1 VCVLRH
7 SGRYTGLVPE
17 STIDPRRE
25 LGRRLADYRMARKLT
40 VDGLAAVANLDVSNI
55 RKIEAGSNPR
65 LVTLLKI
72 AGVLE
77 VDLAEL
83 FAGIDPYALEGS
95 DRPTKVSEVD
105 PRFWRPRDRIA

>member
-1 VCVLRH
+1 V
-7 SGRYTGLVPE
+7 VPE
-17 STIDPRRE
+17 STTDPREE
-25 LGRRLADYRMARKLT
+25 LGRRLAAHRLARKLT

-77 VDLAEL
+77 VDLGEL
-83 FAGIDPYALEGS
+83 FAGIDPYALDGA

-105 PRFWRPRDRIA
+105 ARFWRPRDRIA

>member
-1 VCVLRH
+1 M
-7 SGRYTGLVPE
+7 PE
-17 STIDPRRE
+17 TTTDPRIE
-25 LGRRLADYRMARKLT
+25 LGRRIAAYRIARKLT

-83 FAGIDPYALEGS
+83 FAGIDAYALEGG
-95 DRPTKVSEVD
+95 DRPTRVSDVD
-105 PRFWRPRDRIA
+105 ERFWRPRDRTA

>member
-1 VCVLRH
+1 M
-7 SGRYTGLVPE
+7 PE
-17 STIDPRRE
+17 KSIDPRIE
-25 LGRRLADYRMARKLT
+25 LGRRLAAHRNARKLT

-83 FAGIDPYALEGS
+83 FRDIDPYALEGG

-105 PRFWRPRDRIA
+105 ERFWRPRDRIA

>member
-1 VCVLRH
+1 M
-7 SGRYTGLVPE
+7 PE
-17 STIDPRRE
+17 TTTDPRIE
-25 LGRRLADYRMARKLT
+25 LGRRIAAYRIARKLT

-55 RKIEAGSNPR
+55 RRIEAGSNPR

-83 FAGIDPYALEGS
+83 FAGIDPYALEGG
-95 DRPTKVSEVD
+95 DRPTKVSDVD
-105 PRFWRPRDRIA
+105 ERFWRPRDRTA